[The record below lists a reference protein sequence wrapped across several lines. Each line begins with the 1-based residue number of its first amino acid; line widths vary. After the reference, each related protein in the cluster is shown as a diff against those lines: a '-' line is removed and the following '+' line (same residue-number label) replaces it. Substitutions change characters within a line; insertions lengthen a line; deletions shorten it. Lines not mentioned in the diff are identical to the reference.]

1 MPDSTRRLALRVAVK
16 FTVLSALLLF
26 AYVLLGS
33 VRCSP
38 GPAHEHTPQQQQVT
52 VTAANPLER
61 IHWAGGNVLVLYR
74 DKALLN
80 ELAKNHPMQLD
91 SGKAQAE
98 QPDDLPALRAYDP
111 ARLVLFD
118 RAGEMNCP
126 LEWLPPGSR
135 KPPIQPWP
143 GGFREICRN
152 GWYDAAGR
160 AFAPSGGRAI
170 AVPDYHWGEGHL
182 LILGSG
188 GDNRPPKY

>member
-16 FTVLSALLLF
+16 FAVLGALLLF

-33 VRCSP
+33 LRCSP
-38 GPAHEHTPQQQQVT
+38 WPEHAHPPQRQQVK

-61 IHWAGGNVLVLYR
+61 IRWSGGSVLVLYR
-74 DKALLN
+74 DEGLLN
-80 ELAKNHPMQLD
+80 ELSKPHTMRLD
-91 SGKAQAE
+91 PTIHQAE
-98 QPDDLPALRAYDP
+98 QPVDLPALRAYDP

-160 AFAPSGGRAI
+160 PFVPAGGRAI
-170 AVPDYHWGEGHL
+170 AVPDYHWEEGHL